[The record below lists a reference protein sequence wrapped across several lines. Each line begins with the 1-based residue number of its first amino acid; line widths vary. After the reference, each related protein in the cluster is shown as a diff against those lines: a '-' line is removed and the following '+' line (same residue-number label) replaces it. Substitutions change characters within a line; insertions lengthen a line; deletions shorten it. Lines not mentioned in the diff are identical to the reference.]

1 MLEFSDLSRPRIDLS
16 MYDENNS
23 VMPID
28 RVHIMD
34 EDTFEQFVT
43 EWLYGCKKS
52 QYEVVQ
58 RIGGAGDKGR
68 DVIAKNKDGSIDVYQ
83 CKH

>member
-1 MLEFSDLSRPRIDLS
+1 MKAPSWRDNTFVGNWGIHNGCIRGNRMLEFSDLSRPRIDLS
-16 MYDENNS
+16 MYDGNNS

-58 RIGGAGDKGR
+58 
-68 DVIAKNKDGSIDVYQ
+68 
-83 CKH
+83 